1 MFVDEV
7 EVKLRAGDGGD
18 GCLSFRRE
26 KYIPKGGPNGGDGG
40 DGGNVILIC
49 DCNVGDLIDYKFKP
63 HARAQSGGAG
73 MGSQC
78 HGKNGQDCILKVPA
92 GTIVHSLETGKV
104 ITELLNHDDQVVLL
118 KGGRGGLGNEHFKS
132 ATNQAPRQTIP
143 GTPGEQG
150 IFRFEMKSIAKIGL
164 VGFPNAGK
172 STLTNLLT
180 ATRRKIG
187 PYPFTTL
194 HPKVGT
200 INYGGERQA
209 ITIADIPGLIE
220 GAHQNHGLG
229 FRFLRHI
236 ERCSLLAFILD
247 MSAEEGRSP
256 MDDYATLRRELDCYD
271 PKLLGRPQII
281 IGNKMDVNE
290 AKNRAKEFCKNFPT
304 ASFFPISCATADGIC
319 ELKAAFSSIFHKEP
333 APLLD
338 SDFASC

>member
-7 EVKLRAGDGGD
+7 EVKLKAGDGGD

-40 DGGNVILIC
+40 DGGDVILLC
-49 DCNVGDLIDYKFKP
+49 DCTVGDLIDYKFKP
-63 HARAQSGGAG
+63 HARAQSGEAG

-78 HGKNGQDCILKVPA
+78 HGKNGRDCILKVPA
-92 GTIVHSLETGKV
+92 GTIVHNLETGKV
-104 ITELLNHDDQVVLL
+104 ATELLIHGNEVVLL

-150 IFRFEMKSIAKIGL
+150 IFRFEMKSIAQIGL

-180 ATRRKIG
+180 ATRRKTG

-200 INYGGERQA
+200 IDYGDGLPA
-209 ITIADIPGLIE
+209 LTIADIPGLVE
-220 GAHQNHGLG
+220 GAHKNRGLG
-229 FRFLRHI
+229 FRFLRHV

-247 MSAEEGRSP
+247 MGGEDGRSP
-256 MDDYATLRRELDCYD
+256 DEDYRILRRELECYD
-271 PKLLGRPQII
+271 PQLLERPQLI
-281 IGNKMDVNE
+281 IGNKMDVDGAE
-290 AKNRAKEFCKNFPT
+290 ERAVEFCKKFPRI
-304 ASFFPISCATADGIC
+304 SFFPISCATGNGVE
-319 ELKAAFSSIFHKEP
+319 ELKAAFSPIFHREP
-333 APLLD
+333 NTPA
-338 SDFASC
+338 

>member
-7 EVKLRAGDGGD
+7 EVKLKAGDGGD

-40 DGGNVILIC
+40 AGGDVILLC
-49 DCNVGDLIDYKFKP
+49 DCNVSDLVDYKFKP
-63 HARAQSGGAG
+63 HAHAQSGEPG

-78 HGKNGQDCILKVPA
+78 HGKNGQDCVLKVPA
-92 GTIVHSLETGKV
+92 GTIVHNLETGKAV
-104 ITELLNHDDQVVLL
+104 AELLSHGNQVILL
-118 KGGRGGLGNEHFKS
+118 KGGKGGLGNEHFKS

-143 GTPGEQG
+143 GTPGERG
-150 IFRFEMKSIAKIGL
+150 VFRLEMKSIAQIGL

-180 ATRRKIG
+180 ATRRKTG

-200 INYGGERQA
+200 INYGDGLPSL
-209 ITIADIPGLIE
+209 TIADIPGLVE
-220 GAHQNHGLG
+220 GAHRNRGLG

-247 MSAEEGRSP
+247 MGAEDGRSAVE
-256 MDDYATLRRELDCYD
+256 DYRILRKELGCYD
-271 PKLLGRPQII
+271 PQLLERPQLI
-281 IGNKMDVNE
+281 IGNKMDME
-290 AKNRAKEFCKNFPT
+290 MAEKRAGEFHKKFPNIP
-304 ASFFPISCATADGIC
+304 FFPISCTTRNGIG
-319 ELKAAFSSIFHKEP
+319 ELKAAFPPIFCAEP
-333 APLLD
+333 T
-338 SDFASC
+338 ASA

>member
-7 EVKLRAGDGGD
+7 EVKLKAGDGGD

-40 DGGNVILIC
+40 DGGDVILVC
-49 DCNVGDLIDYKFKP
+49 DCNVGDLVDYKFKP
-63 HARAQSGGAG
+63 HARAQSGEPG

-78 HGKNGQDCILKVPA
+78 HGKNGRDCILKVPA
-92 GTIVHSLETGKV
+92 GTIVHNLETGK
-104 ITELLNHDDQVVLL
+104 IATELLTHGDEVILL

-150 IFRFEMKSIAKIGL
+150 IFRFEMKSIAQIGL

-172 STLTNLLT
+172 STLTNLFT
-180 ATRRKIG
+180 ATRRKTG

-200 INYGGERQA
+200 IDYGGELA
-209 ITIADIPGLIE
+209 PLTIADIPGLVE
-220 GAHQNHGLG
+220 GAHKNRGLG
-229 FRFLRHI
+229 SRFLRHI

-247 MSAEEGRSP
+247 MGAEDGRSGV
-256 MDDYATLRRELDCYD
+256 DDYLVLRKELECYD
-271 PKLLGRPQII
+271 PQLLTRPQLI
-281 IGNKMDVNE
+281 IGNKMDME
-290 AKNRAKEFCKNFPT
+290 MARDRAENFCKKFPN
-304 ASFFPISCATADGIC
+304 AIFFPISCATGGGIG
-319 ELKAAFSSIFHKEP
+319 ELKAAFSQIFHGKQTP
-333 APLLD
+333 PLDRD
-338 SDFASC
+338 SAKC